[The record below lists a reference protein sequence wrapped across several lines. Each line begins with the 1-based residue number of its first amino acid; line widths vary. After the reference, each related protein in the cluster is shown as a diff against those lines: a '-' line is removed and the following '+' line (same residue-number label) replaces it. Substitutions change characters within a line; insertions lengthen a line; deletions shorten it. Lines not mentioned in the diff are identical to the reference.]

1 MVLLR
6 IALAAVVVLAAAL
19 AFVSLCL
26 IKSNNNAK
34 LLKKQ
39 LDSAI
44 EANSRRTGFF
54 SSMVHELKM
63 PLSIILG
70 AAQLI
75 EMKRKSEHQDEN
87 GTEKHIAAIKC
98 NCYRMMRLTG
108 NLLDL
113 ARSEAGYLVLKP
125 VNCDLCRLLEEIVRS
140 VRPYAMKKQIGLVF
154 RSAHDSIVAAVD
166 IEKMER
172 IMLNLLSNAIK
183 FTDPGGSVI
192 VSAYSADGR
201 VFISVKDT
209 GVGIP
214 PDRQNDIFGLY
225 SQAGIHSAEKEGS
238 GIGLYLV
245 KAFAELHHGNVRLI
259 SEEGKGSEFIVDLP
273 SGTVTSSPEVSDVG
287 EFGIKAGDA
296 VSIEFSGG
304 HSVLS

>member
-1 MVLLR
+1 
-6 IALAAVVVLAAAL
+6 AVVVLAAAL

-39 LDSAI
+39 FDSAI

-75 EMKRKSEHQDEN
+75 EMKRKSERQDEN
-87 GTEKHIAAIKC
+87 GMEKHIAAIKC

-273 SGTVTSSPEVSDVG
+273 SGTVTSSPEVSDAG

>member
-39 LDSAI
+39 FDSAI

-75 EMKRKSEHQDEN
+75 EMKRKSERQDEN
-87 GTEKHIAAIKC
+87 GMEKHIAAIKC

-273 SGTVTSSPEVSDVG
+273 SGTVTSSPEVSDAG